1 MPLKVT
7 VEDRGEGV
15 FTVRPEG
22 SVDANTF
29 SILGV
34 EVEEIMKKSPRTII
48 FDMAKV
54 NYVSSAG
61 VGVVLL
67 AEQDLKPSN
76 GKVLMVNL
84 QPQIRKVF
92 DIVKA
97 LPDQQ
102 IFKSIEEM
110 DEYLKEIQRKVKEG
124 EI

>member
-15 FTVRPEG
+15 YTVRPEG
-22 SVDANTF
+22 SIDANTF
-29 SILGV
+29 STLGL
-34 EVEEIMKKSPRTII
+34 EVEEILKKSPRTII
-48 FDMAKV
+48 FNMADV

-67 AEQDLKPSN
+67 AEQDLKGKN

-110 DEYLKEIQRKVKEG
+110 DAYLKEIQRKVKEG
-124 EI
+124 EL

>member
-48 FDMAKV
+48 FDLAKV

-67 AEQDLKPSN
+67 AEQDLQENN

-110 DEYLKEIQRKVKEG
+110 DEYLKEIQRKVKDG

>member
-7 VEDRGEGV
+7 VEEKGQGAY
-15 FTVRPEG
+15 TIRPEG
-22 SVDANTF
+22 SIDANTF
-29 SILGV
+29 LILGL
-34 EVEEIMKKSPRTII
+34 EVEEIMKKSPRMLI
-48 FDMAKV
+48 FDMANV

-61 VGVVLL
+61 VGVVLV
-67 AEQDLKPSN
+67 AEQDLKPNN

-97 LPDQQ
+97 LPDRQ

>member
-7 VEDRGEGV
+7 VEDKGQGAYAI
-15 FTVRPEG
+15 RPVG
-22 SVDANTF
+22 SIDANTF
-29 SILGV
+29 SILGL
-34 EVEEIMKKSPRTII
+34 EVEEIMKKSPRMII
-48 FDMAKV
+48 FDMANV

-67 AEQDLKPSN
+67 AEQDLKPNN

>member
-7 VEDRGEGV
+7 VEEKGQGV
-15 FTVRPEG
+15 YAVRPVG
-22 SVDANTF
+22 AIDANTF
-29 SILGV
+29 SILGL
-34 EVEEIMKKSPRTII
+34 EVEEIMKKSPRMII
-48 FDMAKV
+48 FDMANV

-67 AEQDLKPSN
+67 AEQDLKPNN
-76 GKVLMVNL
+76 GKVLMVNP

>member
-1 MPLKVT
+1 MPLKVS
-7 VEDRGEGV
+7 VEDKGQGSYL
-15 FTVRPEG
+15 VRPVG
-22 SVDANTF
+22 AIDANTF
-29 SILGV
+29 STLGL
-34 EVEEIMKKSPRTII
+34 EVEEILKKSPKTII
-48 FDMAKV
+48 FDMADV

-67 AEQDLKPSN
+67 AEQDLKANN

-92 DIVKA
+92 AIVKA

>member
-15 FTVRPEG
+15 YTVRPEG
-22 SVDANTF
+22 SIDANTF
-29 SILGV
+29 TTLGLQ
-34 EVEEIMKKSPRTII
+34 VEEIMKKSPRTII
-48 FDMAKV
+48 FNMADV

-67 AEQDLKPSN
+67 AEQDLKAN
-76 GKVLMVNL
+76 KGKVLMVNL
-84 QPQIRKVF
+84 QPQIRRVF

-102 IFKSIEEM
+102 IFKSIDEM
-110 DEYLKEIQRKVKEG
+110 DAYLKEIQRKVKDG
-124 EI
+124 EM

>member
-7 VEDRGEGV
+7 VEDKGQGAYAI
-15 FTVRPEG
+15 RPEG
-22 SVDANTF
+22 SIDANTF
-29 SILGV
+29 SILGL
-34 EVEEIMKKSPRTII
+34 EVEEIMKKSPRMII
-48 FDMAKV
+48 FDMANV

-67 AEQDLKPSN
+67 AEQDLKPNN

-84 QPQIRKVF
+84 QPQIKKVF

-110 DEYLKEIQRKVKEG
+110 DEYLNEIQRKVKEG

>member
-7 VEDRGEGV
+7 VEDKGEGV
-15 FTVRPEG
+15 YSVRPEG
-22 SVDANTF
+22 PIDANTF
-29 SILGV
+29 STLGL
-34 EVEEIMKKSPRTII
+34 EVEEILKKSPRTII
-48 FDMAKV
+48 FNMADV

-67 AEQDLKPSN
+67 AEQDLKANN

-124 EI
+124 EM

>member
-7 VEDRGEGV
+7 VEDKGEGV

-22 SVDANTF
+22 SIDANTF
-29 SILGV
+29 STLGL
-34 EVEEIMKKSPRTII
+34 EVEEIMKKSPKLII
-48 FDMAKV
+48 FNMADV

-67 AEQDLKPSN
+67 AEQDLKASN

-102 IFKSIEEM
+102 IFSSIEEM
-110 DEYLKEIQRKVKEG
+110 DQYLKEIQRKVKDG
-124 EI
+124 EM